1 MNYEQCM
8 KEIKNAEEMKLKL
21 NKEME
26 VTVAECLKSASK
38 EDKVHLL
45 GIMMS
50 VGTTIELLSG
60 FISDSSVKYYG
71 RTFAEY
77 LLVNDSK
84 LEEYLHDVGYE
95 IIVWDEDGIFYKL
108 REGINLILK
117 VIPPELHN
125 VNGLEAT
132 YKVLVNSFDDI
143 EVNSI
148 VKNTFFTTIDWLSE
162 YKLYTNKARS
172 YGEGINYYSV
182 CHSKKDL
189 KDLYIG

>member
-1 MNYEQCM
+1 M
-8 KEIKNAEEMKLKL
+8 KEIKNAEEMKWKLK
-21 NKEME
+21 KEME
-26 VTVAECLKSASK
+26 VTAATCLKTVPK

-45 GIMMS
+45 EIMIS
-50 VGTTIELLSG
+50 VGTTIELLTG
-60 FISDSSVKYYG
+60 FISDSSVKHYG

-77 LLVNDSK
+77 LLVNDGK

-95 IIVWDEDGIFYKL
+95 IIVWDEDNLFYKL

-117 VIPPELHN
+117 AIPPELHN
-125 VNGLEAT
+125 VEGLEAT
-132 YKVLVNSFDDI
+132 YKALVNAFADF
-143 EVNSI
+143 EVDSI
-148 VKNTFFTTIDWLSE
+148 VKDTFFTTIDWLSE

-182 CHSKKDL
+182 CHSKEDL